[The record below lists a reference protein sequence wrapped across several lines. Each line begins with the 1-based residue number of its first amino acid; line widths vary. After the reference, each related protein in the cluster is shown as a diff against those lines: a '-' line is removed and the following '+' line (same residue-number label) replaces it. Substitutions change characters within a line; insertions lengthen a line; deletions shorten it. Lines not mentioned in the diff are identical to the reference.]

1 MTLTGKVVAITGAN
15 GRLGQRLVQGFGQQG
30 ASVVGIVRDEAAAN
44 ALAFPP
50 GVAGRAFAAD
60 LTDEDDVAGCF
71 RQVGEQCGRLDALVH
86 AAGGW
91 AMKPFLETSL
101 AEWQGL
107 MKLNLDSAFLCF
119 REAARLMQGRG
130 GRLIGISSGQGAD
143 RGRAQQGAYS
153 ASKAGVVRL
162 VEAVAEEL
170 AGTGITAHAIV
181 PSTILFEEATGA
193 SGVRAEDLVAL
204 CLYLCSAAGAA
215 HNGAALRAYG
225 HGQ

>member
-1 MTLTGKVVAITGAN
+1 MNLTGKVVAITGAN

-30 ASVVGIVRDEAAAN
+30 ATVAGIVRDEAAAS

-50 GVAGRAFAAD
+50 GVTGRAFAAD
-60 LTDEDDVAGCF
+60 LTDEGGVEGCF
-71 RQVGEQCGRLDALVH
+71 RQIGEQCGRLDALVH

-91 AMKPFLETSL
+91 AMKPLLETSL

-107 MKLNLDSAFLCF
+107 MRHNLDSAFLCF
-119 REAARLMQGRG
+119 REAARLMQGHE
-130 GRLIGISSGQGAD
+130 GRLIGISAGQGAD

-162 VEAVAEEL
+162 VEAAAEEL
-170 AGTGITAHAIV
+170 AGTGVTAHAIV
-181 PSTILFEEATGA
+181 PSTILFEEAPGTP
-193 SGVRAEDLVAL
+193 GVRVTDLVAL
-204 CLYLCSAAGAA
+204 CLYLCSEAGAA

-225 HGQ
+225 G